1 MASWLS
7 ADGSIPASRT
17 RNSANSSTFRS
28 CWSFPTT
35 WNMTQRTSNPSRGRF
50 TLRPVTI
57 KNFEISGG
65 LSLLLGGWKNGTK
78 YVNRSGIANN
88 GDKIFITDSAESNI
102 GKSSPR
108 DYYGGDVQLKL
119 HHGWGETEWRAEYWF
134 GTQPG
139 TSTTTANPGTIPN
152 ANGTLLPT

>member
-1 MASWLS
+1 MKLDAGFFNGQGS
-7 ADGSIPASRT
+7 AG
-17 RNSANSSTFRS
+17 
-28 CWSFPTT
+28 TT
-35 WNMTQRTSNPSRGRF
+35 DFDSYKDFISRF

-152 ANGTLLPT
+152 AN